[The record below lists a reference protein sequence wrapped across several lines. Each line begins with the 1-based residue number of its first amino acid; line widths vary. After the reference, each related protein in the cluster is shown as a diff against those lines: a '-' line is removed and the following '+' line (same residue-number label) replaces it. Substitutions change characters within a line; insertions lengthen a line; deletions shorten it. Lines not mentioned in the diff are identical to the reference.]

1 MAFHQ
6 NVTRSFG
13 ICPFAPVGKILN
25 LLPDEAVDPTTRMV
39 LVNALYFKGVWEHQ
53 LLVQTATEKSFKI
66 NKVGAC

>member
-6 NVTRSFG
+6 DVTRSFG

-53 LLVQTATEKSFKI
+53 LLVQNATEKSFKI